1 MNSILIAGA
10 SSGIGAALARNYAS
24 SGAHLCLL
32 GRNAERLAG
41 VAVEVAERGADCEQ
55 AVADIL
61 DEPALRDAIRGYDS
75 RHPVDL
81 AFINAGIFD
90 GRKEGEHLE
99 DLETSLRVIDNN
111 LRGALNTLHAILPAM
126 RTRGS
131 GHIVFVSS
139 LAGLTPLGCALGYS
153 ASKSAI
159 VSYALGLKQV
169 LHGSGIRITVV
180 CPGFI
185 ETPLASQHLGWQP
198 FKITA
203 DKAARKIMRGIA
215 SRRAIVAFPFILHA
229 LARPSI
235 LVPDVV
241 RRAVGK
247 AFACAAG
254 ADMRIAG
261 SDMSGIAARAPAR
274 RNRLFHRSHAR
285 IKACAFFA

>member
-1 MNSILIAGA
+1 MNNILITGA
-10 SSGIGAALARNYAS
+10 SSGIGAALARDYAS
-24 SGAHLCLL
+24 NGSSLCLL
-32 GRNAERLAG
+32 GRNTERLAD
-41 VAVEVAERGADCEQ
+41 VAAVAAERGADCEQ

-126 RTRGS
+126 RNRGR
-131 GHIVFVSS
+131 GHIVFVAS

-215 SRRAIVAFPFILHA
+215 SRRAIVAFPFVLHA

-235 LVPDVV
+235 LVPDIV

-254 ADMRIAG
+254 ADVRGTSPGRSSAAG
-261 SDMSGIAARAPAR
+261 PMPGPAE
-274 RNRLFHRSHAR
+274 
-285 IKACAFFA
+285 